1 MKRLLA
7 VLSVAA
13 LGGCAVAPPG
23 PAYYA
28 SRAPQQAFDP
38 YQWHVVSST
47 PVGATLV
54 SSASQVSYSSAP
66 VYTYS
71 SQPVYAPQ
79 TVYVTQ
85 PVYAPQP
92 YYYTP
97 PVTIGLDFMFGW
109 GGRRHGGWGH
119 GGWGHGYRG
128 RR

>member
-7 VLSVAA
+7 VLALAA

-28 SRAPQQAFDP
+28 SRAPQQPFDP

-47 PVGATLV
+47 P
-54 SSASQVSYSSAP
+54 SQAGYASAP

-92 YYYTP
+92 YYYAPQPYYYTP

-109 GGRRHGGWGH
+109 GGHRHGGWGH
-119 GGWGHGYRG
+119 GHRG